1 MAKVNYIPEGRNTV
15 TPFIVVREAAKAIDF
30 YVKAFGAQ
38 EVFRMSG
45 PDGKIMYAHIKIGD
59 SSICI
64 SDESPQCG
72 DVKSPQTLGAVSSS
86 LYVYVQDTDAA
97 HKRAIDAGCE
107 NKMPPTDM
115 FWGDRFSS
123 VKDPFGH
130 QWSLATHVED
140 VSFEEM
146 TKRQEAF
153 CAQMAG
159 ARS

>member
-1 MAKVNYIPEGRNTV
+1 
-15 TPFIVVREAAKAIDF
+15 
-30 YVKAFGAQ
+30 
-38 EVFRMSG
+38 
-45 PDGKIMYAHIKIGD
+45 
-59 SSICI
+59 
-64 SDESPQCG
+64 
-72 DVKSPQTLGAVSSS
+72 VSSS